1 MTAFLLTW
9 KETGWPHDNLV
20 RMAKEFEKNGFV
32 EEPWRIAAHR
42 KAKAGDQV
50 WILKQG
56 RGPKGIFAAGH
67 ILGAAQRGEA
77 GNGKSAMMVPVRF
90 EAFVDPEKGMV
101 IGEEATR
108 QILRGEQIAAQASGY
123 PLDENQTTSL
133 EKITNA
139 WFQAK
144 TLEHS
149 AGKEMALTLTDHQA
163 MLRGFQEAGYAC
175 VRTQGSVTNPLHI
188 EWHIDPTTVRSYRLW
203 AFDVTHGGGGAE
215 VRAADE
221 FRIQITNGPAA
232 PGQFD
237 QDGATDLLVGYSR
250 DRDAIVAYDRRWL
263 ESWSRKK
270 AETGSGGS
278 PSVQVKEADI
288 QAGHDEG
295 MHHLSKGGVAFGTGD
310 IVTMSP
316 AMLPAYLLNHDAVL
330 QGQMSAEQARAMTPV
345 HVTGNVLDYCRR
357 NGFPFEADL
366 VARYLAAMLAKPLVI
381 LAGVSGTGK
390 SKLGELVAEF
400 YSAAATPGVG
410 AATPAAGTGF
420 VFVPG
425 GAKADPN
432 RFALVAVRPDWIDN
446 QSILGFVN
454 PITEQYE
461 STQALDLILRA
472 KTALEAA
479 PDQAAAPRYFM
490 LLDEMNLARVEHY
503 FSDWLA
509 CTESRRYAGGAI
521 RQQPVPLHRSGKTM
535 KTTMRQTDGT
545 AEEVEVP
552 PAVALPTNLI
562 VTGTVNV
569 DETTYGFSP
578 KVLDRAM
585 VLEFDEVDLDRLRGT
600 AGQADTA
607 GYRFPETLA
616 AFRLPTARDYEQL
629 PAETHAHLV
638 AINAILETARL
649 HIGYRAANEIAL
661 FMAIYNDLLPPE
673 PADTVWLRALDAA
686 VLQKILPR
694 LQGNKAKLEVPL
706 SRLCGY
712 LQNLALPAGE
722 AALADYDPA
731 AAAKLPKAY
740 RRAVEMLEGLRDFGF
755 VSFFK

>member
-1 MTAFLLTW
+1 
-9 KETGWPHDNLV
+9 
-20 RMAKEFEKNGFV
+20 
-32 EEPWRIAAHR
+32 
-42 KAKAGDQV
+42 
-50 WILKQG
+50 
-56 RGPKGIFAAGH
+56 
-67 ILGAAQRGEA
+67 
-77 GNGKSAMMVPVRF
+77 MVPVRF

-108 QILRGEQIAAQASGY
+108 RLLRAEQITAQASGY
-123 PLDENQTTSL
+123 PLDEKQVYSF
-133 EKITNA
+133 EQITKA
-139 WFQAK
+139 WVELAK
-144 TLEHS
+144 AQEHL
-149 AGKEMALTLTDHQA
+149 AEKEMVLTLNDHQA
-163 MLRGFQEAGYAC
+163 MLRGFVEAGYAC
-175 VRTQGSVTNPLHI
+175 MQIQSMITNPLRI
-188 EWHIDPTTVRSYRLW
+188 EWHINANTTRCYRLW

-232 PGQFD
+232 PDQFD

-295 MHHLSKGGVAFGTGD
+295 IHHLSKSGVAFGTGD

-330 QGQMSAEQARAMTPV
+330 RGDMTAAQASALAPV
-345 HVTGNVLDYCRR
+345 HVSGNVLDYCRQ
-357 NGFPFEADL
+357 NGFPFEANL
-366 VARYLAAMLAKPLVI
+366 VARYIASMLAKPLVI

-390 SKLGELVAEF
+390 SKLAELVAEF
-400 YSAAATPGVG
+400 YGTRAAAGPSAG
-410 AATPAAGTGF
+410 APASGSGF

-425 GAKADPN
+425 GGAPDPN

-454 PITEQYE
+454 PITGQYE
-461 STQALDLILRA
+461 STQALDLILQA
-472 KTALEAA
+472 KASLEAA
-479 PDQAAAPRYFM
+479 ADKAAAPRYFM

-509 CTESRRYAGGAI
+509 CTESRRYAADGTV
-521 RQQPVPLHRSGKTM
+521 RQQPVPLHRSEKAMKTM
-535 KTTMRQTDGT
+535 MHRLGGT
-545 AEEVEVP
+545 EELVEVP
-552 PAVALPTNLI
+552 PALTLPTNLI

-585 VLEFDEVDLDRLRGT
+585 VLEFDQVDLGRLRGT
-600 AGQADTA
+600 AGPADTA
-607 GYRFPETLA
+607 GYRFPETLP

-629 PAETHAHLV
+629 PAETHDYLV
-638 AINAILETARL
+638 AINTILEAARL

-661 FMAIYNDLLPPE
+661 FAAIYNDLLPPD
-673 PADTVWLRALDAA
+673 PADTAWLRALDAA

-694 LQGNKAKLEVPL
+694 LQGNKAKLETPL

-712 LQNLALPAGE
+712 LQNLVVPTGE
-722 AALADYDPA
+722 VALAAYNPG

-740 RRAVEMLEGLRDFGF
+740 RRAVEMLESLRDFGF